1 MRHILTLK
9 NIADEERGFTLIE
22 ILVALVIAAVLAIGV
37 LVALAQI
44 NKVDYICNSKVIA
57 VKQVEN
63 AIHYINRDIQQAQK
77 IEVDGTDYWIRL
89 TWVSWDDG
97 STTQIIYKV
106 DNNQNLTRQESV
118 TLGGS
123 TSTTTT
129 NVARYIDSGS
139 KSITEPDTGLTPPE
153 KSWTVQ
159 LTSSYTS
166 GSKTATETREIKV
179 IPRPGS

>member
-1 MRHILTLK
+1 MRQILTPNTLHDK
-9 NIADEERGFTLIE
+9 ERGFTLIE
-22 ILVALVIAAVLAIGV
+22 ILLALAITGILAIGIV
-37 LVALAQI
+37 VAIAQI
-44 NKVDYICNSKVIA
+44 NKVDYICNSRVIA

-63 AIHYINRDIQQAQK
+63 AVHYINRDIQQAQK
-77 IEVDGTDYWIRL
+77 IEVNGSGYWIRL
-89 TWVSWDDG
+89 TWVSWEDNSQIQVIYNVDG
-97 STTQIIYKV
+97 
-106 DNNQNLTRQESV
+106 NQNLIREELV

-123 TSTTTT
+123 TTTSST
-129 NVARYIDSGS
+129 NVAKYIESGS
-139 KSITEPDTGLTPPE
+139 KIVTAPDTGQTPPE

>member
-1 MRHILTLK
+1 MRRILTPNVLPDK
-9 NIADEERGFTLIE
+9 ERGFTLIE
-22 ILVALVIAAVLAIGV
+22 LLLGLALTGILAIGIV
-37 LVALAQI
+37 VAIAQI
-44 NKVDYICNSKVIA
+44 SKVDYICNSRVIA

-77 IEVDGTDYWIRL
+77 IEINGTDYWIRL
-89 TWVSWDDG
+89 TWVSWDDN
-97 STTQIIYKV
+97 TQIQVIYNV
-106 DNNQNLTRQESV
+106 DSNQNLIRRELV

-123 TSTTTT
+123 TTTSTT
-129 NVARYIDSGS
+129 NVAKYIDSGS
-139 KSITEPDTGLTPPE
+139 KVVTAPDTTQTPPE